1 MKYNKHILYSLLAAA
16 SLTVASCDYNED
28 NFPGYDELAHPTDV
42 RTDTITLTSSD
53 YSAIANLKA
62 NQDIAL
68 SQDPEGETYLNAL
81 TAVGSNK
88 YFTDDAPIATYMP
101 AYLESLYPYLD
112 NDSKVTVNYNYYQ
125 DLPDYVKVFNGTTEY
140 QLTSSDYRN
149 VWGESISATYLTPST
164 VRQIPDILANAINN
178 PADGSMKLVS
188 YVYSE
193 TEPSTGGGETV
204 PMVYRKVDELDAT
217 GGRYV
222 IAAQAP
228 DGTYYPFGKL
238 DDESRPYGYMNP
250 DPINVTDGIISN
262 DEGAEQVMEIS
273 KTDNGYSLLNA
284 WGQYVYNSGSY
295 NNFNVSTSFPSSG
308 GEWTIT
314 PNGDGTFAIVNV
326 TTGKTVKLYPYQDSF
341 SFACYASS
349 VFEVATYYN
358 ETLGEGQGDL
368 TIQDISLGEGMSY
381 AWTYD
386 EGYSCM
392 KAGAYINGANVPSES
407 WLVTPEIDLTNA
419 DEPVFSA
426 DMALNFLKGA
436 NRADFVSVMVSTDY
450 VDDVTTATWEEL
462 ELPTWPEGNNWT
474 FVNSG
479 EADLSAFKGEKIHI
493 AFKYVSTTATAPTWE
508 IKNLLVKEPGESNYW
523 DVCLFQEVAETEVM
537 SAMTKSATRSAS
549 DVNASAV
556 YRYDAAN
563 GVWSQYTNNNAHIA
577 VVQPADY
584 AQMGENYVSNPGSML
599 PVFLSQK
606 YPYAQADDEV
616 AVVYYNSDGDIAAT
630 GFTFDGATWTETTVA
645 APAVTTF
652 KKMDGAWIEVLVY
665 LESSLLDGETGG
677 FVAQDVELS
686 GLSYVWTLDMNYGWK
701 ASGYANSTNNKTE
714 SWLVS
719 PELDM
724 TKGINPQLSFDV
736 AINYLNGNDR
746 AQLFNVV
753 VLTNY
758 NGDATTATQEVLE
771 LEGWPEGTSW
781 TFSTMGPVDMSAFI
795 GKKIRLAFHYV
806 STESVAP
813 TIEVKNISFK
823 EVDE

>member
-1 MKYNKHILYSLLAAA
+1 MRNKYLLYSLFAATA
-16 SLTVASCDYNED
+16 LTVGSCDYNED
-28 NFPGYDELAHPTDV
+28 NFPGYDELSHPTDV

-53 YSAIANLKA
+53 YSAIANLAA

-68 SQDPEGETYLNAL
+68 SQDPEGQTYLNAL
-81 TAVGSNK
+81 TAVGTNK
-88 YFTDDAPIATYMP
+88 YFTDDAPIGTYMP
-101 AYLESLYPYLD
+101 AYLETLYRYLD

-125 DLPDYVKVFNGTTEY
+125 DLPGYLKDLNGITDY
-140 QLTSSDYRN
+140 QLSSSDYRN
-149 VWGESISATYLTPST
+149 VWGGSISATYLTPST
-164 VRQIPDILANAINN
+164 VRQIPAILANAISN
-178 PADGSMKLVS
+178 PADGAMKLVS

-193 TEPSTGGGETV
+193 TEPSTGGGEAV
-204 PMVYRKVDELDAT
+204 PMVYRKVNELDAA

-238 DDESRPYGYMNP
+238 DKESYNYGYMNP
-250 DPINVTDGIISN
+250 APINVTDNIISN
-262 DEGAEQVMEIS
+262 DEGEAQVMEIG
-273 KTDNGYSLLNA
+273 KTDNGYSLLNT
-284 WGQYVYNSGSY
+284 WGQYVYNSTGY

-314 PNGDGTFAIVNV
+314 PNGNGTFAITNA
-326 TTGKTVKLYPYQDSF
+326 TTGKTIKLYPYNDSY

-349 VFEVATYYN
+349 IFEVTTYYN
-358 ETLGEGQGDL
+358 ETLAEGQGDL
-368 TIQDISLGEGMSY
+368 KIQDVSLGEGMTY

-386 EGYSCM
+386 NGYSCM
-392 KAGAYINGANVPSES
+392 KAGAFINGANVPSES
-407 WLVTPEIDLTNA
+407 WLVTPEIDLTDANNPA
-419 DEPVFSA
+419 FSA

-436 NRADFVSVMVSTDY
+436 NRADFVSVMVSTNY
-450 VDDVTTATWEEL
+450 ADDVTTATWEEL

-479 EADLSAFKGEKIHI
+479 EADLSAYKGEKIHI
-493 AFKYVSTTATAPTWE
+493 AFKYVSTAATATTWE
-508 IKNLLVKEPGESNYW
+508 IKNLLVKEAGQSNYW
-523 DVCLFQEVAETEVM
+523 DVCLFQEVPETEAM
-537 SAMTKSATRSAS
+537 SAMTKATTRSAA

-556 YRYDAAN
+556 YRYDANNDA
-563 GVWSQYTNNNAHIA
+563 WSQYTSNDASIA

-584 AQMGENYVSNPGSML
+584 EQMGKDYVSNPTSTL
-599 PVFLSQK
+599 PIFLSQK
-606 YPYAQADDEV
+606 YPYAQPDDEA
-616 AVVYYNSDGDIAAT
+616 AVVYYNSDGDIAAI
-630 GFTFDGATWTETTVA
+630 GFTYNGATWTETTVA
-645 APAVTTF
+645 TPAVTTF
-652 KKMDGAWIEVLVY
+652 KKMNGTWMEVLVY
-665 LESSLLDGETGG
+665 LESSLLDGESGG
-677 FVAQDVELS
+677 FVAQNVELS
-686 GLSYVWTLDMNYGWK
+686 GLNYVWTLDASYGWK
-701 ASGYANSTNNKTE
+701 ASGYANYTNNKTD

-719 PELDM
+719 PELDL
-724 TKGINPQLSFDV
+724 TKGINPQLSFDI
-736 AINYLNGNDR
+736 AINYLRGNDR

-771 LEGWPEGTSW
+771 LEGWPEGMSW
-781 TFSTMGPVDMSAFI
+781 SFTTMGPVDMSAYN